1 VTLRRAG
8 QFALGSILGFVLA
21 VELYNFSSGTLSL
34 AAAWFPTL
42 LCCLGL
48 FAVLFRSYRDAS
60 FVLGLL
66 LASVSVLLS
75 SITPYEL
82 LVLGEWPGQPA
93 RVLWESLIWV
103 FPFVFV
109 HFSLVFPVRSQW
121 FDRGKRRLLLLYIPF
136 GIAST
141 LGLVESTARLI
152 GGLPLILVVSI
163 GFLLGLGIFVRQYL
177 YSLTMAERN
186 RLRFV
191 LAGCFAGAVP
201 KFLSALGGD
210 LVPSFA
216 QDASS
221 LLLPLFPLSLALAV
235 LHENFSD
242 LGRPGRVLLVVFFL
256 LGGTVTVFF
265 VSTLLLS
272 AWVRPWPSTW
282 ITLFSIVA
290 AACVAYPLKRWAGA
304 YVSSRFSY
312 ASSDSLKETVRPKE
326 FQPILPNPFI
336 VGNPVR
342 SADMFFGRKR
352 EFEYV
357 RATLADQRQGCVI
370 VLTGER
376 RTGKTSILY
385 QISDGRLG
393 EGSVAVF
400 LDMQGLIV
408 ENDRELLSIIASRIQ
423 KACPREDHQS
433 DGSFRETPFVGFSNF
448 LSGSLERLGGK
459 RLLLL
464 IDEYELIEER
474 ISSGKLSREVPNF
487 LNSLLEANPS
497 LSLVLTGSRSLD
509 LKPLWRP
516 LLAKS
521 SFREISFLDRS
532 DAEDLIRFPLLG
544 KAIFKLSVLEA
555 IIRLTNGHPFFTQ
568 LVGQTLVDVLN
579 EEEKV
584 EVDKVAF
591 GEVVERI
598 VENPPPQL
606 LYRWEGFSAGEKLT
620 LAGLATVLRSD
631 KDYAV
636 SERIHHLMRSIP
648 DQYREPMDSTRIRMH
663 LEGLRQRKVV
673 DRDQSRYR
681 FTMDL
686 LRVWI
691 KRDHTIWGV
700 LAQITSV

>member
-1 VTLRRAG
+1 MTLRRAG

-42 LCCLGL
+42 LCGLGL
-48 FAVLFRSYRDAS
+48 FAVVFRSCRDAS

-82 LVLGEWPGQPA
+82 LVLGEWSGQLA
-93 RVLWESLIWV
+93 RFTWESLIWV
-103 FPFVFV
+103 FPFVFL

-121 FDRGKRRLLLLYIPF
+121 IDRGRHRLLLLYLPF
-136 GIAST
+136 GIAVA
-141 LGLVESTARLI
+141 LGLAEPTARLI
-152 GGLPLILVVSI
+152 GGLPLILIVST

-177 YSLTMAERN
+177 YSLTTAERN

-210 LVPSFA
+210 LVPPFA

-242 LGRPGRVLLVVFFL
+242 LGKPGRVLLVVFFL

-272 AWVRPWPSTW
+272 ALVRPWPSTW

-290 AACVAYPLKRWAGA
+290 AACVAYPLKRWAA
-304 YVSSRFSY
+304 KYVSSRFSY
-312 ASSDSLKETVRPKE
+312 VPSDSIKGIVRPRE
-326 FQPILPNPFI
+326 FRPILPNPFI

-342 SADMFFGRKR
+342 SPDMFFGRR
-352 EFEYV
+352 SEFDYV
-357 RATLADQRQGCVI
+357 RATLGDQRQGCII

-385 QISDGRLG
+385 QISGGRLG
-393 EGSVAVF
+393 EGYVSVF

-408 ENDRELLSIIASRIQ
+408 ENDRELLTILASRIQ
-423 KACPREDHQS
+423 EACPKTDLQS
-433 DGSFRETPFVGFSNF
+433 KDYFRETPFVGFSNF
-448 LSGSLERLGGK
+448 LSGSLSRLGRQ

-487 LNSLLEANPS
+487 LNSLLEANSS

-521 SFREISFLDRS
+521 SHKEISFLDRS
-532 DAEDLIRFPLLG
+532 DAEDLIRLPLLG
-544 KAIFKLSVLEA
+544 KAVFKLSVLEA

-584 EVDKVAF
+584 EVDKSIF

-606 LYRWEGFSAGEKLT
+606 LYRWDGFSAGEKLT

-636 SERIHHLMRSIP
+636 SERIHNLMCSIP
-648 DQYREPMDSTRIRMH
+648 DKYREPMDLTRIRMH
-663 LEGLRQRKVV
+663 LEGLRQKKVV

-686 LRVWI
+686 FRVWI
-691 KRDHTIWGV
+691 KRDHTVWGV